1 MESSPAW
8 RDMRPYKEGVLRRST
23 ARLPLLPAPS
33 RRSRRGGCEPPAGR
47 TMCAP
52 TKGCPAAPQ
61 CCAAAAAARPVPAV
75 SQGRL

>member
-8 RDMRPYKEGVLRRST
+8 RDMRPYKEGSLRRRA
-23 ARLPLLPAPS
+23 ARLPLLPALS
-33 RRSRRGGCEPPAGR
+33 WRSRRGGCEPPAGR

-52 TKGCPAAPQ
+52 TKGHPAAPQ
-61 CCAAAAAARPVPAV
+61 CSTAAVAARPVPAV